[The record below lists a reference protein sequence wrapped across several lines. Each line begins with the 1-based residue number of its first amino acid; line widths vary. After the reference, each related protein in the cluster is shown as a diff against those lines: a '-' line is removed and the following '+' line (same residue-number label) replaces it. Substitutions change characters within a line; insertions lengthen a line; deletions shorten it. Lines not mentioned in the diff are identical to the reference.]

1 MADDLLEFTD
11 WSGSLA
17 VAAPGTTVDVAAAG
31 SMRVGGSDGFVAD
44 VSAAFGF
51 EDGGATAVVQV
62 SHAGGWSPV
71 GSGLLRDVF
80 KTPAFS
86 GTLLIGGEARFS
98 LDASAEWADPLV
110 LLPDVIEVQAVGDSE
125 AGPSLG
131 ITLEQASEEDAPVA
145 WAVNIMGALAIV
157 TLGDLPTLNVEGEL
171 HSAGTSVLG
180 MSVGPATEAWRPLPD
195 LLPDFKMPSL
205 AGGRRPHTPPPL
217 LPRHRHPCALS
228 ARAGGAVVA
237 GP

>member
-1 MADDLLEFTD
+1 MRDRIL
-11 WSGSLA
+11 
-17 VAAPGTTVDVAAAG
+17 AAG
-31 SMRVGGSDGFVAD
+31 GS
-44 VSAAFGF
+44 
-51 EDGGATAVVQV
+51 VQSIEEV
-62 SHAGGWSPV
+62 PRA
-71 GSGLLRDVF
+71 LRDVF

-157 TLGDLPTLNVEGEL
+157 TLGDLPTLNVEGGA
-171 HSAGTSVLG
+171 HTSVIEQ
-180 MSVGPATEAWRPLPD
+180 ADEDPD
-195 LLPDFKMPSL
+195 DSDGTADKADDRDPVP
-205 AGGRRPHTPPPL
+205 
-217 LPRHRHPCALS
+217 
-228 ARAGGAVVA
+228 V
-237 GP
+237 